1 MLGSVFYLF
10 IFFLFLF
17 VVVVCLFRLGVFDN
31 FPRLCRTASC
41 AEQPRYGRQVVS
53 LFCCWLLC
61 VCVGFVIVVS
71 FLVRLPGL
79 TLV

>member
-10 IFFLFLF
+10 IFFLFLSF
-17 VVVVCLFRLGVFDN
+17 LFRLGVFDN

-61 VCVGFVIVVS
+61 VCVVFVIVVS